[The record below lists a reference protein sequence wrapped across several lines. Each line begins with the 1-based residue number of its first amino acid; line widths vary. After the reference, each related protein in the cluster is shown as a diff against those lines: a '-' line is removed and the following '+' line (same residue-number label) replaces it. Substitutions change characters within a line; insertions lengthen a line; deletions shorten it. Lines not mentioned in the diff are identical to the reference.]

1 MARTTASNPTTSNP
15 LTYAEHSARAARP
28 WVERLA
34 RLGYAARGAVYV
46 LVGILAVQ
54 AAFGARRQV
63 TDTRGALHVVAQESV
78 ALLALLAVGLFG
90 YTLWRVVQGVLD
102 AERKGSDPKGL
113 AKRAAMVGSGLIYGG
128 LALAAVRMALGA
140 HEGTGSDHHATAQA
154 WTAWLMSLPFGRW
167 LVAAVGIGV
176 MIAGLLQIRRG
187 WTAKFHDTLK
197 NDEMDAAERRL
208 ARRSGQLGFIAR
220 GIVFLLSGGFLVQ
233 AALRFDPGEVRGL
246 AGALETLAR
255 QPAGPWLLGVTAV
268 GLIAFGAY
276 SLLLARYRRIVF

>member
-1 MARTTASNPTTSNP
+1 MARTTTSNP
-15 LTYAEHSARAARP
+15 LAYAERSVRAARP

-54 AAFGARRQV
+54 TAFGARHHA
-63 TDTRGALHVVAQESV
+63 TDTRGALHMVAQQSV
-78 ALLALLAVGLFG
+78 ALLAVLAVGLFG
-90 YTLWRVVQGVLD
+90 YALWRIVQGVLD
-102 AERKGSDPKGL
+102 AERKGKDWKGL

-128 LALAAVRMALGA
+128 LALAAARMALGA
-140 HEGTGSDHHATAQA
+140 HEGGNHAAQA
-154 WTAWLMSLPFGRW
+154 WTARLMSLPAGRW
-167 LVAAVGIGV
+167 LVAGVGIGV
-176 MIAGLLQIRRG
+176 MIGGLMQIRLG

-197 NDEMDAAERRL
+197 NDEMDAAEHRL

-220 GIVFLLSGGFLVQ
+220 GVVFLLSGGFLVQ
-233 AALRFDPGEVRGL
+233 AARRFDPGEVRSL

-255 QPAGPWLLGVTAV
+255 QPYGPWLLGATAV

>member
-1 MARTTASNPTTSNP
+1 MARTTTSHP
-15 LTYAEHSARAARP
+15 LAYAEQSVRAARP

-54 AAFGARRQV
+54 TAFGARRQV
-63 TDTRGALHVVAQESV
+63 TDTRGALHVVAQQSV
-78 ALLALLAVGLFG
+78 ALLAVLAVGLFG
-90 YTLWRVVQGVLD
+90 YALWRVVQGVLD
-102 AERKGSDPKGL
+102 AEGKGSDPKGL

-128 LALAAVRMALGA
+128 LALAAARMALGA
-140 HEGTGSDHHATAQA
+140 HEGHDNAAQA
-154 WTAWLMSLPFGRW
+154 WTARLMSLPFGRW
-167 LVAAVGIGV
+167 LVAGVGVGV
-176 MIAGLLQIRRG
+176 MIAGLMQIRRG
-187 WTAKFHDTLK
+187 WLAKFHDTLK

-208 ARRSGQLGFIAR
+208 ALRSGQLGFIAR

-233 AALRFDPGEVRGL
+233 AAWRFDPGQVRGL
-246 AGALETLAR
+246 AGALETLAG
-255 QPAGPWLLGVTAV
+255 QPAGPWLLGATAV

>member
-1 MARTTASNPTTSNP
+1 MARTTTSNP
-15 LTYAEHSARAARP
+15 LAYAQQSVRAARP

-46 LVGILAVQ
+46 LVGLLAVQ
-54 AAFGARRQV
+54 TAFGARRHA
-63 TDTRGALHVVAQESV
+63 TDTRGALHVVAQQSV
-78 ALLALLAVGLFG
+78 ALLAVLAVGLFG
-90 YTLWRVVQGVLD
+90 YALWRIVQGVLD

-128 LALAAVRMALGA
+128 LAVAAARIALGA
-140 HEGTGSDHHATAQA
+140 HESGGQGTQA
-154 WTAWLMSLPFGRW
+154 WTAKLMSMPFGRW
-167 LVAAVGIGV
+167 LVAAIGIGV
-176 MIAGLLQIRRG
+176 MIGGLQQIRRG

-208 ARRSGQLGFIAR
+208 ALRSGQLGFIAR
-220 GIVFLLSGGFLVQ
+220 GVVFLLSGGFLVQ
-233 AALRFDPGEVRGL
+233 AARRFDPSEARGL
-246 AGALETLAR
+246 AGALETLAQ
-255 QPAGPWLLGVTAV
+255 QPAGPWLLGATAV